1 MHCEQRHYLRNSREG
16 DMRAEPTKKP
26 QHRTAAIGATEDQVD
41 MKDTVPQRINKQGTK
56 IEDLAGTGEQDSK
69 GG

>member
-1 MHCEQRHYLRNSREG
+1 MNP
-16 DMRAEPTKKP
+16 EPKRK
-26 QHRTAAIGATEDQVD
+26 QEAKESHEGATEEQVD
-41 MKDTVPQRINKQGTK
+41 MKDTVPQRINRIGEK

>member
-1 MHCEQRHYLRNSREG
+1 MKPEPKGKPREKVS
-16 DMRAEPTKKP
+16 AV
-26 QHRTAAIGATEDQVD
+26 GATEDQVD
-41 MKDTVPQRINKQGTK
+41 MKDTVPQRINRIGTK

>member
-1 MHCEQRHYLRNSREG
+1 
-16 DMRAEPTKKP
+16 MRATFLAMEPKAKKEDP
-26 QHRTAAIGATEDQVD
+26 RTPTEEQVD
-41 MKDTVPQRINKQGTK
+41 MKDTVAQHSDNKGTK

>member
-1 MHCEQRHYLRNSREG
+1 
-16 DMRAEPTKKP
+16 MRAFACILIGMEPKREKVTP
-26 QHRTAAIGATEDQVD
+26 PEDRTPTEDQVD
-41 MKDTVPQRINKQGTK
+41 MKDTVPQHSDKKGTK

>member
-1 MHCEQRHYLRNSREG
+1 MEPKREKVTPPE
-16 DMRAEPTKKP
+16 D
-26 QHRTAAIGATEDQVD
+26 RTPTEDQVD
-41 MKDTVPQRINKQGTK
+41 MKDTVPQHSDKKGTK

>member
-1 MHCEQRHYLRNSREG
+1 MEAKPKRE
-16 DMRAEPTKKP
+16 DEVRTPT
-26 QHRTAAIGATEDQVD
+26 EEQVD
-41 MKDTVPQRINKQGTK
+41 MKDTVAQHSDNKGTK

>member
-1 MHCEQRHYLRNSREG
+1 MTPNPVRKRDEHTSAL
-16 DMRAEPTKKP
+16 
-26 QHRTAAIGATEDQVD
+26 GATEDQVD
-41 MKDTVPQRINKQGTK
+41 MKDTVPQRVNREGTK

>member
-1 MHCEQRHYLRNSREG
+1 MKPETRRET
-16 DMRAEPTKKP
+16 DYRYS
-26 QHRTAAIGATEDQVD
+26 AIGATEEQVD
-41 MKDTVPQRINKQGTK
+41 MKDTVPQRINREGTK